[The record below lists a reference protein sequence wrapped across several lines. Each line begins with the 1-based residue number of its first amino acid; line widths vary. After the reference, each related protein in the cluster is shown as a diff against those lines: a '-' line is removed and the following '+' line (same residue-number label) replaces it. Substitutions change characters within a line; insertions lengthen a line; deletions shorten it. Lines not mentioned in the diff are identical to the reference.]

1 MTLQEK
7 PTQIPPRMRDA
18 DWESGWVSAAV
29 VFAVATVAAI
39 VILGADW
46 SRSQA
51 PDSFS
56 PPESKRMMVMAPW
69 PR

>member
-1 MTLQEK
+1 MQ
-7 PTQIPPRMRDA
+7 DA

-29 VFAVATVAAI
+29 VFAVATVVAI

-46 SRSQA
+46 SRSQGS
-51 PDSFS
+51 DQFS
-56 PPESKRMMVMAPW
+56 APESKRMMVMSPL

>member
-1 MTLQEK
+1 VTLQEK
-7 PTQIPPRMRDA
+7 PTQIPPRMQDA

-46 SRSQA
+46 SRSEGSGQ
-51 PDSFS
+51 FS
-56 PPESKRMMVMAPW
+56 APESKRMMVMAPW